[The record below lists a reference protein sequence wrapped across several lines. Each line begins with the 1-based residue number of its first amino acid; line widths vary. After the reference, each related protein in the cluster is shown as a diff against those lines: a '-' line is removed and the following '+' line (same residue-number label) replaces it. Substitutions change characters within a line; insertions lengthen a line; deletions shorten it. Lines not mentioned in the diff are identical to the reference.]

1 MAGMAE
7 DIEVVG
13 CIEAVDCIEA
23 VGCIEAVCLAAVGN
37 SFVQADFADYRDLI
51 QSIMNASH

>member
-1 MAGMAE
+1 MAE